1 MYHVINI
8 VMLILHIH
16 MVSGTGIAGVCIIK
30 EKAKNSALSL
40 LSLFK
45 RNISCVTMFGI
56 FPSMAEK
63 ARNKQQSFSVPDGTK

>member
-30 EKAKNSALSL
+30 DKGKELSFISFIPFQEDYL
-40 LSLFK
+40 VCYHVW
-45 RNISCVTMFGI
+45 NIS
-56 FPSMAEK
+56 
-63 ARNKQQSFSVPDGTK
+63 